1 MKSLMLTRLLAV
13 TLLVLIFANS
23 SSAQTYPDRAVRIVV
38 GHAAG
43 SSPDVVAR
51 LVANRL
57 SSRFG
62 QPFVIENRVGANGSL
77 AAEAVSRAPPDGH
90 TLLVAG
96 SSVIA
101 TNPFLYPKTS
111 NAIISGLTPLTNL
124 TGLDFLLAARSSLGA
139 HSFADLVAAIK
150 ASPGKLNMATTN
162 IGSFQYLGA
171 ALLKQMGGLE
181 FTTVP
186 FQGGAA
192 AATAVAGG
200 HADMLIDAGAIIY
213 PLAQHGVM
221 KIVATTGIKRDPSLP
236 DVPTIAES
244 GFPGYHVL
252 GWIGMMAP
260 AGTPP
265 AILSLLHSNIAASFK
280 DDDAPAQL
288 KKMGLM
294 EIANSP
300 ADFTRELVEERERW
314 KQVISTLGLTL
325 D

>member
-1 MKSLMLTRLLAV
+1 M
-13 TLLVLIFANS
+13 
-23 SSAQTYPDRAVRIVV
+23 
-38 GHAAG
+38 
-43 SSPDVVAR
+43 
-51 LVANRL
+51 
-57 SSRFG
+57 
-62 QPFVIENRVGANGSL
+62 
-77 AAEAVSRAPPDGH
+77 
-90 TLLVAG
+90 
-96 SSVIA
+96 
-101 TNPFLYPKTS
+101 
-111 NAIISGLTPLTNL
+111 
-124 TGLDFLLAARSSLGA
+124 
-139 HSFADLVAAIK
+139 AAIK

-200 HADMLIDAGAIIY
+200 HADMLIDAGAVIY
-213 PLAQHGVM
+213 PLAQDGVM
-221 KIVATTGIKRDPSLP
+221 KIVATTGTKRDPALP

-244 GFPGYHVL
+244 GFPGYQVL

-260 AGTPP
+260 AGTPS
-265 AILSLLHSNIAASFK
+265 AILSSLHSNIAVSFK
-280 DDDAPAQL
+280 DDDARAQL

-294 EIANSP
+294 VIANSP

-314 KQVISTLGLTL
+314 KRVISTLGLTL

>member
-1 MKSLMLTRLLAV
+1 MKSLVLTRLLAA
-13 TLLVLIFANS
+13 TLLVLVSAGS

-57 SSRFG
+57 SQRLG
-62 QPFVIENRVGANGSL
+62 QSFVVENRVGANGSL
-77 AAEAVSRAPPDGH
+77 AAEAVSRATPDGY
-90 TLLVAG
+90 TLLLAG

-111 NAIISGLTPLTNL
+111 SAIISGLTPLTNL
-124 TGLDFLLAARSSLGA
+124 TGLDFVLAVRPSLA
-139 HSFADLVAAIK
+139 HSFADLVAAIR

-200 HADMLIDAGAIIY
+200 HADMLIDAGAVIY
-213 PLAQHGVM
+213 PLAQGGAM
-221 KIVATTGIKRDPSLP
+221 KIVATTGTKRDPALP

-244 GFPGYHVL
+244 GFPGYQVL

-260 AGTPP
+260 AGTPSG
-265 AILSLLHSNIAASFK
+265 ILSSLHSNIAVSFK
-280 DDDAPAQL
+280 DDDARAQL

-294 EIANSP
+294 VIANSP

-314 KQVISTLGLTL
+314 RRVISALGLTL

>member
-13 TLLVLIFANS
+13 TLLVLIFADS

-62 QPFVIENRVGANGSL
+62 QPFVIENRIGANGSL

-171 ALLKQMGGLE
+171 ALLKQMGELE

-221 KIVATTGIKRDPSLP
+221 KIVATTGTRRDRSLP

-244 GFPGYHVL
+244 ALSRISCTGLDRHDGS
-252 GWIGMMAP
+252 GWYAARNSQLAP
-260 AGTPP
+260 FQHRRLIQG
-265 AILSLLHSNIAASFK
+265 
-280 DDDAPAQL
+280 
-288 KKMGLM
+288 
-294 EIANSP
+294 
-300 ADFTRELVEERERW
+300 R
-314 KQVISTLGLTL
+314 
-325 D
+325 

>member
-1 MKSLMLTRLLAV
+1 M
-13 TLLVLIFANS
+13 
-23 SSAQTYPDRAVRIVV
+23 
-38 GHAAG
+38 
-43 SSPDVVAR
+43 
-51 LVANRL
+51 
-57 SSRFG
+57 
-62 QPFVIENRVGANGSL
+62 
-77 AAEAVSRAPPDGH
+77 SRAPPDGH

-139 HSFADLVAAIK
+139 NSFADLVAAIK

-236 DVPTIAES
+236 DVPTIAEL
-244 GFPGYHVL
+244 GFPGYQVL

-260 AGTPP
+260 AGTPS

-280 DDDAPAQL
+280 DDDARAQL

-314 KQVISTLGLTL
+314 KRVISTLGLTL